1 MKFALQT
8 STGNY
13 VTAINA
19 GGVGG
24 PNDATCPIHT
34 DATIA
39 GAWEGFILQVDDSVN
54 PPTVAIRTQTGNFV
68 TAVNGGGVNGGYAQP
83 IHTDATSVGTWEQF
97 LFNTVA
103 VVQPT
108 IKSSWSADIGGVPVV
123 SNETIRIVIEAEEPV
138 LAGDFGEFLQLFER
152 VFFAIRHDAVAL
164 SPILE
169 VEQQQYADPSLLERL
184 DNEFER
190 LWDKLPELEMRHS
203 PLRSLGDGLQ
213 LLQFSKN
220 SPIEIITQGLPI
232 VFAIAAIFSGGRVK
246 LPGIEVQL
254 PPLGTGIDA
263 LRRALGL
270 GGPRT
275 RPPRGTIHRGVQKSF
290 IDERKHR

>member
-1 MKFALQT
+1 
-8 STGNY
+8 
-13 VTAINA
+13 
-19 GGVGG
+19 
-24 PNDATCPIHT
+24 
-34 DATIA
+34 
-39 GAWEGFILQVDDSVN
+39 
-54 PPTVAIRTQTGNFV
+54 
-68 TAVNGGGVNGGYAQP
+68 
-83 IHTDATSVGTWEQF
+83 
-97 LFNTVA
+97 
-103 VVQPT
+103 
-108 IKSSWSADIGGVPVV
+108 
-123 SNETIRIVIEAEEPV
+123 
-138 LAGDFGEFLQLFER
+138 LQLFER